1 MPPSGV
7 EPNAPGA
14 QARAVTDQL
23 AHLLCPLGFGSPPG
37 RGGGGTWE
45 QCPAHT
51 AAQLTPLA
59 FGRATYRKHFFF
71 SLLKL
76 LLRREGAGFCT
87 ELSRGVS
94 FDGGT
99 SLRCFICNNG
109 ETFGDIH

>member
-1 MPPSGV
+1 MGAMPSTHSRSA
-7 EPNAPGA
+7 NAAG
-14 QARAVTDQL
+14 
-23 AHLLCPLGFGSPPG
+23 
-37 RGGGGTWE
+37 
-45 QCPAHT
+45 
-51 AAQLTPLA
+51 